1 MFIRRFIISIAFF
14 FIILA
19 PSVIFAQSSGFAPF
33 GGGGLIPCGTD
44 VRQVDGTTKFSGM
57 CTFDDLI
64 RGVNGL
70 IQFMF
75 YLAVPLATV
84 AFAYAG
90 VLYLTASGDTGKI
103 SQAHKIFR
111 LVVIGLIIMF
121 SAWIIVHTIA
131 GALLKEPDKYYNIKT
146 Q

>member
-1 MFIRRFIISIAFF
+1 MLMLYN
-14 FIILA
+14 ILVA
-19 PSVIFAQSSGFAPF
+19 TGFAPF

-44 VRQVDGTTKFSGM
+44 IKQVGSTTAFTGM
-57 CTFDDLI
+57 CTFNDI
-64 RGVNGL
+64 ITGVNGL
-70 IQFMF
+70 IQFMI

-90 VLYLTASGDTGKI
+90 VLYMTAAEDTGKI

-131 GALLKEPDKYYNIKT
+131 GALLKDPESYYNLKT
-146 Q
+146 K